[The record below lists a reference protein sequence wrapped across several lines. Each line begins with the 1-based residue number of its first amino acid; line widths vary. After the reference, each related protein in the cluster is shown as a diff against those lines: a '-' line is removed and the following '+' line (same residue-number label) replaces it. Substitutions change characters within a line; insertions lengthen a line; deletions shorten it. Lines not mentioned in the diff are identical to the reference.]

1 MIESEQQAIA
11 KDREDDFYL
20 MANLFPK
27 RTGLPFVVW
36 VSNQGGARHDVRV
49 KVARGPK
56 AQSSDLISV
65 GIRPFIRVIEGTL
78 DGSDFDL
85 LRRWIELNFDTILQ
99 YWNEEIDTGDLM
111 DALRPIA

>member
-1 MIESEQQAIA
+1 MIESEQQTLAE
-11 KDREDDFYL
+11 DHEDDFYP

-36 VSNQGGARHDVRV
+36 VSNRGGARHDVRV
-49 KVARGPK
+49 KVARDPK

-99 YWNEEIDTGDLM
+99 YWNEEIDTGDLI
-111 DALRPIA
+111 DALRPIV